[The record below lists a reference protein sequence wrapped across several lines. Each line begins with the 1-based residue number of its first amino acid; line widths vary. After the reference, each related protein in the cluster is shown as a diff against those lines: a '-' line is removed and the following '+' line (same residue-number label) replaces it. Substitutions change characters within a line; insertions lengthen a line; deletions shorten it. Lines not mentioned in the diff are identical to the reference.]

1 MGMSVRYNIS
11 INQEL
16 IDLLHQVSKEQK
28 IPVSKYIRIAVIEKL
43 REHGKKVSDECT
55 YWGARTDLPNRVTE
69 EEKRRLRKE
78 RRAAKAAK
86 AAAKAA
92 VQPKRASAR

>member
-55 YWGARTDLPNRVTE
+55 YWGARTDLPNRTRE
-69 EEKRRLRKE
+69 RDKRKPE
-78 RRAAKAAK
+78 RERELKG
-86 AAAKAA
+86 
-92 VQPKRASAR
+92 